1 MKVRAW
7 AALTPSAALEPFDYE
22 LGEVGDQDVV
32 VEVCRCGICHSD
44 LHMVDNDWRMSTY
57 PLVPGH
63 EVVGRVVDRGRGV
76 VHLRPGDRVGVGW
89 QAGACMT
96 CKDCL
101 RGDEN
106 LCDDHRGLIVGGHGG
121 FASAL
126 RVDSRFAFPIPA
138 GIADDAAGP
147 LLCGGVTVYSAL
159 RSAGMTSGQRVGVI
173 GVGGLG
179 HLAVQF
185 ASRLGN
191 HVTVFTTSDDKA
203 EFAARLGAHEAVVVK
218 PGEAP
223 PKPANRLD
231 LLLNTVPVQ
240 LDWGAYLRW
249 LGSDG
254 TLVLVAGPGEP
265 LPISFF
271 DLLGKRRRVM
281 GSPIGGRAAMTEML
295 TLADRHG
302 IAPLVEVSSLQEVNA
317 ALDRLRANAVR
328 YRAVLRV

>member
-1 MKVRAW
+1 MKVNAW
-7 AALTPSAALEPFDYE
+7 SAPAPGAALERFEYE
-22 LGEVGDQDVV
+22 LGEVGDLEVV
-32 VEVCRCGICHSD
+32 VEVSRCGICHSD
-44 LHMVDNDWRMSTY
+44 IHMVDDDWQMTTY
-57 PLVPGH
+57 PLIPGH
-63 EVVGRVVDRGRGV
+63 EVVGRVVERGRGV
-76 VHLRPGDRVGVGW
+76 THLDLGDRVGVGW
-89 QAGACMT
+89 QAAACMT
-96 CKDCL
+96 CGDCL

-126 RVDSRFAFPIPA
+126 KVDSRFAFRLPD
-138 GIADDAAGP
+138 GIADDAGGP

-179 HLAVQF
+179 HLAVLF

-191 HVTVFTTSDDKA
+191 RVTVFTTSEDKA
-203 EFAARLGAHEAVVVK
+203 ELAASLGAHEAVVVK
-218 PGEAP
+218 TGEAP
-223 PKPANRLD
+223 PRPKSGLD
-231 LLLNTVPVQ
+231 LLLNTVPAQ

-265 LPISFF
+265 MPIAFW
-271 DLLGKRRRVM
+271 DLLGKRRRLM
-281 GSPIGGRAAMTEML
+281 GSPIGGRAVMTEML

-302 IAPLVEVSSLQEVNA
+302 IAPIVEVSPLEEVNA